1 MSKIAILAAIS
12 FLFSSC
18 LISLH
23 PLYTEDTIVHE
34 PLLAGEWLEATDT
47 SATSTWIFRPKKS
60 NISIRVS
67 ENDRT
72 TVTLK
77 SDTGMEGHYELA
89 HFTDD
94 SSNYLYDAVLLQLGD
109 TYFLD
114 VFPESSIKGIDQY
127 REQDPLKAGFGFF
140 DLKDEQDNYP
150 QLANYVPS
158 HNFFKVEFC
167 NDQEVCIYPFNGDHL
182 QELVE
187 QRKVRIKHEQV
198 HDNFIITAPTR
209 DLQQFIA
216 KYAEDMA
223 NFEEPLTMKLQ

>member
-1 MSKIAILAAIS
+1 MKKIVILTAIS
-12 FLFSSC
+12 LVFSSC

-23 PLYTEDTIVHE
+23 PLYTEDTIVCE
-34 PLLAGEWLEATDT
+34 PLLAGEWLETTDT
-47 SATSTWIFRPKKS
+47 SSTSTWIFRPKKS

-67 ENDRT
+67 ENDRS

-89 HFTDD
+89 HFTDG
-94 SSNYLYDAVLLQLGD
+94 SSNYVYDAVLLQLGN

-114 VFPESSIKGIDQY
+114 VFPETSIEDIDSY
-127 REQDPLKAGFGFF
+127 RERDPSSAGLGFLKS
-140 DLKDEQDNYP
+140 KDEQDNYP

-158 HNFFKVEFC
+158 HNFYKVEFC
-167 NDQEVCIYPFNGDHL
+167 TDQEVCIYPFNGDRL

-187 QRKVRIKHEQV
+187 QRKIRIKHEQV
-198 HDNFIITAPTR
+198 HDNFIITASTK

-216 KYAEDMA
+216 KYAEDMT
-223 NFEEPLTMKLQ
+223 NFEEPLIMNLQ